1 MSVVEY
7 RETSL
12 VHGVRL
18 PFLRYLGMVLNYL
31 HMGTWNHGM
40 GGEKRIE
47 LGVSAKNQV
56 AEEPP
61 RVSNKEHLSITDLD
75 TLFNKG
81 YL

>member
-1 MSVVEY
+1 
-7 RETSL
+7 
-12 VHGVRL
+12 
-18 PFLRYLGMVLNYL
+18 
-31 HMGTWNHGM
+31 M

-47 LGVSAKNQV
+47 LGVSATNQV